1 MLNHC
6 IEKQSS
12 KKKKQARI
20 LITET
25 HGTWKV
31 QNNAP
36 KKPCAGVGGFY
47 FFVVKVKTYRKGW
60 TF

>member
-1 MLNHC
+1 MLNGC

-12 KKKKQARI
+12 KKQERI

-31 QNNAP
+31 QNNGQ
-36 KKPCAGVGGFY
+36 KKPSAGVNGFD
-47 FFVVKVKTYRKGW
+47 FLVVKVETYRKGW
-60 TF
+60 AF